1 MAKYNFYA
9 VAIGQ
14 DPQTKECVTNKICDN
29 WKECE
34 AYVKNIEGARYKGFL
49 TVPEA
54 QEWIRHVLEE
64 NAEKKVEKTILK
76 ENKETKSIKKTV
88 TETQFDDI
96 CKELNVAPVALIEI
110 LQKMFCQTYAMI
122 KSVVDDDI
130 PFK

>member
-9 VAIGQ
+9 VAIGR
-14 DPQTKECVTNKICDN
+14 DPQTKEPVTNKICDN

-34 AYVKNIEGARYKGFL
+34 SYIKNVEGARYKGFL

-64 NAEKKVEKTILK
+64 NTEKKAEKAVSK
-76 ENKETKSIKKTV
+76 ENKETEPIKKTV
-88 TETQFDDI
+88 TETQFDDV
-96 CKELNVAPVALIEI
+96 CKELNVAPVALTEI

-122 KSVVDDDI
+122 KGVVDDDI